1 MVVAV
6 DWLCRRLT
14 DRWQAREYDRRL
26 RGPVDERAELAIDPQ
41 TGLKNYIANERV
53 GRLANG
59 EPMTT
64 SAALL
69 RRLFG
74 GSIELGRRYA
84 RDHHERDL
92 FEAFRLMGTGLHC
105 LEDFSAHSNYC
116 ELALIELGEQNVFP
130 HVGARTTE
138 TIHGRRVWPVV
149 TGTFGGVDFL
159 HSVLGEFSDKTM
171 QSEVQQLETT
181 FTDAQNSAGGQ
192 ESIIKDLLSKLNLGG
207 GGDDISAKADDLKA
221 KSAAQKEASRNSPWG
236 LGAGAN
242 DVARDI
248 YPFLEFHDTLMK
260 ASPPP
265 PPSPI
270 WPADNPLEN
279 QRSP

>member
-1 MVVAV
+1 M
-6 DWLCRRLT
+6 
-14 DRWQAREYDRRL
+14 
-26 RGPVDERAELAIDPQ
+26 RGPVDERTELAIDPQ
-41 TGLKNYIANERV
+41 TGLKNYIANEHI

-59 EPMTT
+59 ESMAT

-74 GSIELGRRYA
+74 DSIELGRRYA
-84 RDHHERDL
+84 RDRHERDL

-116 ELALIELGEQNVFP
+116 ELALIELGEHSVFP

-181 FTDAQNSAGGQ
+181 FTDAQSAAERDGSQ

-207 GGDDISAKADDLKA
+207 GGGGDDISAKANELKA

-236 LGAGAN
+236 LGAGAD
-242 DVARDI
+242 DVAREI

-260 ASPPP
+260 ASLPPP
-265 PPSPI
+265 PHPLLRYGRLT
-270 WPADNPLEN
+270 NP
-279 QRSP
+279 